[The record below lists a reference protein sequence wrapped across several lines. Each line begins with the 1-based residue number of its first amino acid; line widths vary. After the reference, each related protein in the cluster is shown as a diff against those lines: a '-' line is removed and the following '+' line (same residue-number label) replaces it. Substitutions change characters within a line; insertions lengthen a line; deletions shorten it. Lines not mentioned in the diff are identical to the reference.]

1 MINTLTH
8 LSCLITKETT
18 KIFVKFNIF
27 TGKNRFNG
35 IQLIRFD
42 LKFLDF
48 CNGHTLYGRK
58 AA

>member
-27 TGKNRFNG
+27 TEKNRSNG
-35 IQLIRFD
+35 NQLIRVD

-48 CNGHTLYGRK
+48 CCGHKLYGRK
-58 AA
+58 TA